1 MKNTIEFTLSTT
13 IKRELGSS
21 STNIVVHGIRLT
33 NTASTTERTIRVTLG
48 TSSSTKHIA
57 DVDLPGHTSIE
68 LLHQDLPLSRGK
80 GLYFITSSGTDVE
93 AVVTYSNY

>member
-21 STNIVVHGIRLT
+21 YTNIVVHGIRLT

-68 LLHQDLPLSRGK
+68 LLHQDIPLSRGK